1 MGAYQY
7 QALTKTASTAKG
19 IIEADSEKN
28 ARQLL
33 REKGLIPTQI
43 TLIITKNNN
52 RKQKLS
58 AKELPLI
65 TRQLATLL
73 AAGIPLEESLQS
85 ISDQTENTKIRD
97 VILGVRALVMEGYS
111 LANAMGEY
119 PRAFPELYRA
129 TIAAGEQ
136 TGNIDHVLEKLAV
149 YSEKQQTMQNR
160 VQHALIYPILMM
172 VVSFGII
179 SFLLAFVVPKIIEVF
194 QSSGQTLPQTTLF
207 LIALSHF
214 MQKDGL
220 YVIGAL
226 TVAASVFNR
235 SLRNP
240 QFKLYWHR
248 FLLRCPLINYFIRSI
263 NDARYLHTFAILFAA
278 GVNILETMQVSS
290 TLITNI
296 VMREAFD
303 QATVLVRE
311 GMSIHQALKKT
322 KFINPLCL
330 HLIANGEKSGELSSM
345 MERAAL
351 QMDNEV
357 NNLID
362 TALTLLEPLIILFMG
377 AIVLFIV
384 LSTLLPIFSME
395 QLVG

>member
-7 QALTKTASTAKG
+7 QALTKTAATEKG

-43 TLIITKNNN
+43 ALVITKNTHH
-52 RKQKLS
+52 RQKLS

-73 AAGIPLEESLQS
+73 AAGIPIEESLES
-85 ISDQTENTKIRD
+85 ISEQTENQKIRNL
-97 VILGVRALVMEGYS
+97 ILGVRALVMEGYS

-136 TGNIDHVLEKLAV
+136 TGNIDHVLEKLAL

-160 VQHALIYPILMM
+160 VQQALIYPSLMM
-172 VVSFGII
+172 IVSFAII

-194 QSSGQTLPQTTLF
+194 QSSGQTLPKSTSF

-214 MQKDGL
+214 MQQDGL
-220 YVIGAL
+220 YLIVGLAIVTAL
-226 TVAASVFNR
+226 FLR

-240 QFKLYWHR
+240 QIRWSWHQ
-248 FLLRCPLINYFIRSI
+248 FLLHCPLINYLLRSI

-278 GVNILETMQVSS
+278 GVNVLETMQVSS
-290 TLITNI
+290 TLITNV
-296 VMREAFD
+296 VMRAAFD
-303 QATVLVRE
+303 QAAVSVRE
-311 GMSIHQALKKT
+311 GMSIHQALKQT
-322 KFINPLCL
+322 KYVPPLCL

-345 MERAAL
+345 MERAAM
-351 QMDNEV
+351 QMDSEV

-362 TALTLLEPLIILFMG
+362 TALTLLEPLIILIMG